1 MRAAPDGVRPAAAGS
16 IYSIAGGRIELSAL
30 AGSRTHRPH
39 GAFRN
44 ASRGRITLPVSKP
57 IRVRHFP
64 LVPVTKSAP
73 VPQSSNA
80 ATWRR
85 NDWKTIRTLLPYLM
99 EFKGRVTLA
108 LLCLTAAKIANV
120 GVPLVMKE
128 IVDSLDAKQAILV
141 LPFALLAI
149 YGLLRL
155 STTLFAELRD
165 IVFVRVAKRAIRRVA
180 LQVFRHLHSLSLRFH
195 LDRQTGGVSRDI
207 ERGTRGIST
216 LLSYMLFSI
225 IPVVI
230 EFSLVAFV
238 LLAKFDWRFMA
249 ITMGAVV
256 IYLGFTISVTE
267 WRMDIRRR
275 ANELDAKANTRAID
289 SLLNYETVKYFNNEE
304 FEAKRYDESLQKY
317 ESADV
322 KNEVSLGALNI
333 GQSLVIAVA
342 VTALMILA
350 AQGVVGQKLT
360 LGDLVLVNGLLIQ
373 LYIPLNFLGMVYR
386 EIKQSL
392 VDMDKMFRLLS
403 ENREVQDS
411 AGAVELAAALPSV
424 AFEKVDF
431 SYEPRRTI
439 LHGVSFEIPA
449 GHTVA
454 VVGASGSGKSTLAR
468 LLFRF
473 YDVSGGRIA
482 INGTDIR
489 NVTQRSLR
497 AAIGIVPQDTVLFN
511 DTIYYNIAYGDPMAT
526 RDQVI
531 DAARSA
537 HIHDLIVS
545 LPDGY
550 ESMVGERGL
559 KLSGGEKQRVAIARA
574 LLKNPKILI
583 FDEATSALDSKSEK
597 AIQAE
602 LKRLSASRTTL
613 TIAHRLSTV
622 IDADQ
627 ILVMEAG
634 RIIERGSHRDLLG
647 QAGTYAHMWTLQQE
661 EERAEEMA
669 ELTTG
674 AV

>member
-1 MRAAPDGVRPAAAGS
+1 MCGV
-16 IYSIAGGRIELSAL
+16 
-30 AGSRTHRPH
+30 
-39 GAFRN
+39 FRN
-44 ASRGRITLPVSKP
+44 ACHGRITLPVSKP
-57 IRVRHFP
+57 IRVRYFP
-64 LVPVTKSAP
+64 LVPVTKPAP
-73 VPQSSNA
+73 VPQSSKA
-80 ATWRR
+80 AAWRR

-99 EFKGRVTLA
+99 EFKGRVALA

-350 AQGVVGQKLT
+350 AQGVVGQNLS

-411 AGAVELAAALPSV
+411 VGAVELSTALPSV
-424 AFEKVDF
+424 AFQKVDF

-473 YDVSGGRIA
+473 YDVSAGRVA

-489 NVTQRSLR
+489 DATQRSLR

-537 HIHDLIVS
+537 HIHDLIES

-602 LKRLSASRTTL
+602 LKRISASRTTL

-634 RIIERGSHRDLLG
+634 SIIERGSHRDLLG
-647 QAGTYAHMWTLQQE
+647 QAGTYAHMWALQQE

-669 ELTTG
+669 KLTTG
-674 AV
+674 AT